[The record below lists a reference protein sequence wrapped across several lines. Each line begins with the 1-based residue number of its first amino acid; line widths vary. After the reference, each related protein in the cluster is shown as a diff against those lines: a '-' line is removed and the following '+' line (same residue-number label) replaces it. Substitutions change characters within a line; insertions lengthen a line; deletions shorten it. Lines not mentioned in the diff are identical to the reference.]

1 MKTKKMRVSPKGK
14 KKGLHCHSEA
24 PVTESEGFEPS
35 RRLRDLP
42 HFECGPFGQ
51 LGYDSKTDI

>member
-1 MKTKKMRVSPKGK
+1 MIKVRVSPESMKN
-14 KKGLHCHSEA
+14 GLHPNDEA
-24 PVTESEGFEPS
+24 RLTESEGFEPS

-51 LGYDSKTDI
+51 LGYDSPL

>member
-1 MKTKKMRVSPKGK
+1 MKTKKMRVCPKGK

-51 LGYDSKTDI
+51 LGYDSPL

>member
-1 MKTKKMRVSPKGK
+1 MTKMRVSPERMKN
-14 KKGLHCHSEA
+14 GLHQTNEA
-24 PVTESEGFEPS
+24 RLTESEGFEPS

-51 LGYDSKTDI
+51 LGYISNFEQI

>member
-1 MKTKKMRVSPKGK
+1 MTKMRVSPESMKN
-14 KKGLHCHSEA
+14 GLHQNDEA
-24 PVTESEGFEPS
+24 RLTESEGFEPS

-51 LGYDSKTDI
+51 LGYDSPL

>member
-1 MKTKKMRVSPKGK
+1 MSTLSQLYFDVLDKTEM
-14 KKGLHCHSEA
+14 
-24 PVTESEGFEPS
+24 EGFEPS

-51 LGYDSKTDI
+51 LGYISNFEQI